1 MRLSS
6 VIACAALAPMLVAA
20 THPLRLQPSTPW
32 DVDYATDS
40 CRLIRTFAEGRSEI
54 KLVFESTAPGEMDM
68 LAVGKPLQ
76 TFDEKLLANF
86 LPVGTRSFEGTVA
99 QSATGDPAILW
110 SSIVMLPPE
119 ALAKL
124 VRDRDERKH
133 NPGVRPPPVSLA
145 EQTLLRNERQEF
157 ATAVTEIEIE
167 TSKYR
172 PVVLE
177 TGSLGPAV
185 AAFDKCSRDSLKD
198 WGVDPDVDD
207 KIVRPVWAVNPSQW
221 LFASDYPSDMMALGK
236 GSEIAV
242 RLLVDASGKV
252 TKCTSLTH
260 YDEQEF
266 NRITCESI
274 TKRARFKPAELEDGT
289 KVPSYYTR
297 RVIFQI
303 AH

>member
-1 MRLSS
+1 
-6 VIACAALAPMLVAA
+6 
-20 THPLRLQPSTPW
+20 
-32 DVDYATDS
+32 
-40 CRLIRTFAEGRSEI
+40 
-54 KLVFESTAPGEMDM
+54 
-68 LAVGKPLQ
+68 
-76 TFDEKLLANF
+76 
-86 LPVGTRSFEGTVA
+86 
-99 QSATGDPAILW
+99 
-110 SSIVMLPPE
+110 MLPPE

-133 NPGVRPPPVSLA
+133 NPGVRPPPGEIPA

-185 AAFDKCSRDSLKD
+185 AAFDKCSRNSLKD

-274 TKRARFKPAELEDGT
+274 TKRARFQT
-289 KVPSYYTR
+289 CRTR
-297 RVIFQI
+297 RRN
-303 AH
+303 